1 MGGYF
6 EFLRKKDDAE
16 FTLFCFP
23 HAGGTSELYKNWDEI
38 INENCN
44 VCILTLP
51 GRGRMALEKP
61 FQDISKVLEQLSRDI
76 ESLLEKPFIFFG
88 HSMGALISYELA
100 KLLQKN
106 FKKQPDHI
114 YVSSYPAPHLLN
126 ENLIKDEINDAEL
139 IIKLKELNG
148 TPKEILSHKRFIKML
163 LPIIRAD
170 FAVLN
175 SYNFKEGV
183 ILDCPITAIIGTND
197 NLNIEQAKEWFKH
210 TTNMFTLKIYHGDH
224 FYLNDLSIQNELGQ
238 LIEKDFAKL

>member
-1 MGGYF
+1 MLYIISIKEVISMGGYF

-106 FKKQPDHI
+106 FKKTTR
-114 YVSSYPAPHLLN
+114 SY
-126 ENLIKDEINDAEL
+126 IC
-139 IIKLKELNG
+139 IKL
-148 TPKEILSHKRFIKML
+148 SRSSFIK
-163 LPIIRAD
+163 
-170 FAVLN
+170 
-175 SYNFKEGV
+175 
-183 ILDCPITAIIGTND
+183 
-197 NLNIEQAKEWFKH
+197 
-210 TTNMFTLKIYHGDH
+210 
-224 FYLNDLSIQNELGQ
+224 
-238 LIEKDFAKL
+238 